1 MKILCIEYIT
11 RLDLYFPS
19 RINRFR
25 FYIYDFI
32 LEARAYKKKMVC
44 FEGVK
49 WEILDVKALRREG
62 GGGPRA
68 GEGGGVKNVRPLNLQ
83 LMAAATF
90 RRGLGRHASLVS
102 FTGVLRFFRRVAE

>member
-1 MKILCIEYIT
+1 M
-11 RLDLYFPS
+11 
-19 RINRFR
+19 
-25 FYIYDFI
+25 
-32 LEARAYKKKMVC
+32 C